1 MLFDT
6 DFRDVLKV
14 NDGSFFAGLLVS
26 AEWRSGSRSRHFRS
40 HTRSYVDIKTLIH
53 VGSF

>member
-1 MLFDT
+1 MLLGA

-14 NDGSFFAGLLVS
+14 NKASFFTGLVVS
-26 AEWRSGSRSRHFRS
+26 AEWRSGSRS
-40 HTRSYVDIKTLIH
+40 HTHSYVDVKTLIH